1 MEDNLKQEEFWNRCL
16 SFIKDRVEETTYQT
30 WFDVIRV
37 AALQKEDITLL
48 VPSKFHYEWLESKY
62 RHLIDDAIKNIMGFP
77 LVVNYSV
84 PVSSKSTTEI
94 PKFDENSE
102 QKILRQNYLNIK
114 AKSNLN
120 ERYTFDSFIEGKG
133 NQFAKAAA
141 VAIGEKPGQTPFNP
155 LMIYSSTGLGKTHL
169 IQALGNFIIRS
180 KNNFRVT
187 YMTSERFMFEFIRS
201 IQNNRSTDFTNQ
213 YKKTDMLLIDDVQ
226 FFEGKEQT
234 QEQFFHLFNNLY
246 QEGKQ
251 IVLSID
257 RHPNELV
264 GIKDRLISR
273 FKSGLIVD
281 IQPPN
286 LETRI
291 AILMA
296 DAKINNLDINYK
308 ITEFIASSITD
319 DVRIMKSVLIRLLA
333 LSSLRHEDIT
343 MSLTKGV
350 LSEMVGGNLIQKVT
364 VKQIIKYV
372 CKKLDVSERIV
383 RGKSRVKNVA
393 IARQIIMFI
402 SRELTELPLAQI
414 GSQIGGRD
422 HSTIIHGCK
431 SIEKIIKDDISL
443 NKNINTFIDELS
455 TKKYPV

>member
-1 MEDNLKQEEFWNRCL
+1 MRNNLKQEEFWNRCL

-48 VPSKFHYEWLESKY
+48 VSSKFHYEWLESKY

-94 PKFDENSE
+94 PKFDESSE

-141 VAIGEKPGQTPFNP
+141 VSIGEKPGQTPFNP

-333 LSSLRHEDIT
+333 LSSLKHEDIT
-343 MSLTKGV
+343 MSLAKGV
-350 LSEMVGGNLIQKVT
+350 LREMVGEKLIQKVT
-364 VKQIIKYV
+364 VKQIIKYI
-372 CKKLDVSERIV
+372 CKKLDVSERTV

-393 IARQIIMFI
+393 MARQIIMFI
-402 SRELTELPLAQI
+402 SRELTELPLTQI

-431 SIEKIIKDDISL
+431 TVEKIRSGL
-443 NKNINTFIDELS
+443 L
-455 TKKYPV
+455 

>member
-16 SFIKDRVEETTYQT
+16 AFIKDRVEETTYQT
-30 WFDVIRV
+30 WFDVINV
-37 AALQKEDITLL
+37 ASLQKEDITLL

-62 RHLIDDAIKNIMGFP
+62 RHLIDDAIKNVMGFP
-77 LVVNYSV
+77 LVVNYTV
-84 PVSSKSTTEI
+84 PVSTKSTEEI
-94 PKFDENSE
+94 PKFDENTE
-102 QKILRQNYLNIK
+102 EKKLRQNYLNIK

-120 ERYTFDSFIEGKG
+120 ERYTFHTFIEGKG

-141 VAIGEKPGQTPFNP
+141 ISIAEKPGQTPFNP

-169 IQALGNFIIRS
+169 IQAIGNFIIRS

-187 YMTSERFMFEFIRS
+187 YMTSERFMFEFITS
-201 IQNNRSTDFTNQ
+201 IQKNRSTDFTNQ

-246 QEGKQ
+246 EEGKQ

-296 DAKINNLDINYK
+296 DAQINNLDINYK

-333 LSSLRHEDIT
+333 ISSLKHEDIT
-343 MSLTKGV
+343 MSLAQAV
-350 LSEMVGGNLIQKVT
+350 LRDMVGEKLIQKVT
-364 VKQIIKYV
+364 VKQIAKYV
-372 CKKLDVSERIV
+372 CKKLDVSERII
-383 RGKSRVKNVA
+383 RGKSRIKNIA
-393 IARQIIMFI
+393 TARQIIMFI
-402 SRELTELPLAQI
+402 SRELTELSLAQI
-414 GSQIGGRD
+414 GAQIGGRD
-422 HSTIIHGCK
+422 HSTVIHGCK
-431 SIEKIIKDDISL
+431 SIEKMMKNDSSL
-443 NKNINTFIDELS
+443 NKNINEFIEDLS
-455 TKKYPV
+455 TKKYSL